1 MKGFTL
7 VELLA
12 VLVIL
17 GIIITITTPIV
28 IESINTSAEKLYNEQ
43 IILLENASAKWLIEH
58 TGEVDRSCALEKC
71 KCISIEELKQG
82 GYIPSTDVINPKT
95 KEAMNG
101 CVKITYDEDYKQF
114 NYKYTELN

>member
-17 GIIITITTPIV
+17 GIIMTITTPIV
-28 IESINTSAEKLYNEQ
+28 IKSINNSAEKLYNEQ

-58 TGEVDRSCALEKC
+58 TGEVDQSSTFE

-101 CVKITYDEDYKQF
+101 CVKITYDENYKQF